1 MDLGIIIAIVMLI
14 VWAIGAL
21 VMQGPGWIH
30 LLLTV
35 GRVAP
40 DLPDRRQHERRIE
53 AGPRRAEPIGITPRR
68 ARAREPPA
76 ACNAQTT

>member
-1 MDLGIIIAIVMLI
+1 MDLGIIIAIVLLI

-35 GRVAP
+35 GVSLQIFRIVVATSG
-40 DLPDRRQHERRIE
+40 ESK
-53 AGPRRAEPIGITPRR
+53 GPPPR
-68 ARAREPPA
+68 
-76 ACNAQTT
+76 

>member
-35 GRVAP
+35 GVS
-40 DLPDRRQHERRIE
+40 LLIYRIVVSTSG
-53 AGPRRAEPIGITPRR
+53 ASK
-68 ARAREPPA
+68 PP
-76 ACNAQTT
+76 TR

>member
-1 MDLGIIIAIVMLI
+1 MDLGIIIAIIVLI

-35 GRVAP
+35 GVSLLIYRIVVATSRG
-40 DLPDRRQHERRIE
+40 D
-53 AGPRRAEPIGITPRR
+53 A
-68 ARAREPPA
+68 PPPKR
-76 ACNAQTT
+76 

>member
-1 MDLGIIIAIVMLI
+1 MDLGIIVAVIVLI

-35 GRVAP
+35 GVS
-40 DLPDRRQHERRIE
+40 LLIYRIVVSTSGE
-53 AGPRRAEPIGITPRR
+53 SKR
-68 ARAREPPA
+68 PPSR
-76 ACNAQTT
+76 

>member
-1 MDLGIIIAIVMLI
+1 MDLGIIIAIVVLI

-35 GRVAP
+35 GVS
-40 DLPDRRQHERRIE
+40 LLIFRIVVSTSGE
-53 AGPRRAEPIGITPRR
+53 SKQ
-68 ARAREPPA
+68 PPSR
-76 ACNAQTT
+76 

>member
-1 MDLGIIIAIVMLI
+1 MDLGIVGAIVLLI

-35 GRVAP
+35 GVSLLIYRIVA
-40 DLPDRRQHERRIE
+40 RN
-53 AGPRRAEPIGITPRR
+53 AEPPNETPKR
-68 ARAREPPA
+68 
-76 ACNAQTT
+76 

>member
-1 MDLGIIIAIVMLI
+1 MDLGIIIAIVLLI

-35 GRVAP
+35 GVS
-40 DLPDRRQHERRIE
+40 LLIFRIVVSTSGE
-53 AGPRRAEPIGITPRR
+53 SKTPPTR
-68 ARAREPPA
+68 
-76 ACNAQTT
+76 